1 MKFHTSIHPSG
12 VRTDAA
18 PNLVAAAVNAGRPST
33 RKGGHPMALIVTG
46 GAAVGLAFAS
56 PAWASSPAD
65 AGALPSPAYASQRAA
80 EHVPSPTLGTL
91 AQWAWAQR
99 LERELC
105 ARYGDTSCS

>member
-1 MKFHTSIHPSG
+1 
-12 VRTDAA
+12 
-18 PNLVAAAVNAGRPST
+18 
-33 RKGGHPMALIVTG
+33 MALIVAG

-65 AGALPSPAYASQRAA
+65 SGDFPSPAYASQRVA
-80 EHVPSPTLGTL
+80 EHAPSPTLGTL
-91 AQWAWAQR
+91 AEWAWAQR